1 MRASRA
7 YIAGFGT
14 AGSLLAG
21 AAMLFVLASAVVA
34 FKGWPQVADQPTPTA
49 VIVAQRQAPLD
60 EHAIHRLQS
69 AGAAVTGATVTA
81 AAPSSAQRVVAS
93 TSTSPA
99 PSPSIH
105 VASTGTR
112 QADRTTHAE
121 TGSANPTAIAPAP
134 HKSAPPTLAQTV
146 NNTTGTLGRTVAGAG
161 NAVAS
166 TVTGLTNALAKTVSG
181 LSPGLGQTVKRT
193 GDLLGSAVSG
203 TTGVVGGLLSG
214 TGQALGQLLRGHR

>member
-34 FKGWPQVADQPTPTA
+34 FRGWPQVGDQLTPIA

-60 EHAIHRLQS
+60 KRAIHRLQY
-69 AGAAVTGATVTA
+69 AGAAVTGAVVTP
-81 AAPSSAQRVVAS
+81 AAPSRAQRVV

-99 PSPSIH
+99 AVPTSVHI
-105 VASTGTR
+105 ASTGNR
-112 QADRTTHAE
+112 RSDQTTHVD
-121 TGSANPTAIAPAP
+121 TGKPTRPVIASPP
-134 HKSAPPTLAQTV
+134 GRSTSPTLGQTV
-146 NNTTGTLGRTVAGAG
+146 NNTTGVLGRTVAGAG

-166 TVTGLTNALAKTVSG
+166 TVTGLTNTLAKTVSG
-181 LSPGLGQTVKRT
+181 LSPALGQTVKRT
-193 GDLLGSAVSG
+193 GDLVGSAVGG
-203 TTGVVGGLLSG
+203 TTGVVGGLLAG